1 MSLPADLMYTESH
14 EWVRLNDD
22 GTVTVGITEHAQEQL
37 GDLVFVESP
46 EVDAD
51 VEAGD
56 AIAVVES
63 VKAASDIYAPIAGR
77 IIDANNALADAP
89 ELVNSSPYEDG
100 WLFTMEPTDAS
111 DVEELLSSD
120 SYDAFIA
127 SDEDEESED

>member
-22 GTVTVGITEHAQEQL
+22 GTVTIGITEHAQEQL

-46 EVDAD
+46 EIDAD

-63 VKAASDIYAPIAGR
+63 VKAASDIYSPVSGEVMEV
-77 IIDANNALADAP
+77 NEALNDEPA
-89 ELVNSSPYEDG
+89 LVNSAAEGDG
-100 WLFTMEPTDAS
+100 WMAKVKLSNPGELDDLMDAAGY
-111 DVEELLSSD
+111 E
-120 SYDAFIA
+120 AFCK
-127 SDEDEESED
+127 E